1 MTTTHPTATA
11 ATTTRPAAGPR
22 AVDDLRRF
30 LVGEAVTTAALGAAM
45 LVAADSLAD
54 RAGLATT
61 GPVVAVGAFFV
72 GLPILLAVL
81 SRSPQQLL
89 LRLAPLN
96 AVGDLAWAAASFA
109 VAALA
114 DLTTTGRVL
123 VALQGL
129 LVVGIGEAK
138 LFLARRARRSATMA

>member
-1 MTTTHPTATA
+1 MTTTTHPTATTA
-11 ATTTRPAAGPR
+11 AERSWDHATVT
-22 AVDDLRRF
+22 DLRRF
-30 LVGEAVTTAALGAAM
+30 LVAEAIVTAALGAVM

-54 RAGLATT
+54 RTGLATT

-72 GLPILLAVL
+72 ALPVVLAVL
-81 SRSPQQLL
+81 SRAPQRLL
-89 LRLAPLN
+89 LRLAPIN

-114 DLTTTGRVL
+114 DLSTTGRVL

-138 LFLARRARRSATMA
+138 ILLARRARRSATMAR

>member
-11 ATTTRPAAGPR
+11 TAERSWDHATVT
-22 AVDDLRRF
+22 DLRRF
-30 LVGEAVTTAALGAAM
+30 LVAEAVITAALGAAM

-54 RAGLATT
+54 RSELTTT
-61 GPVVAVGAFFV
+61 GPVVAIGVFLVA
-72 GLPILLAVL
+72 LPVLLALL
-81 SRSPQQLL
+81 SRAPQRLL

-96 AVGDLAWAAASFA
+96 AAGDLAWAAASFG

-114 DLTTTGRVL
+114 DLSTTGRVL
-123 VALQGL
+123 VAAQGL

-138 LFLARRARRSATMA
+138 LFLARRARRSTTMA